1 MALLATSM
9 PNQPTDEP
17 LEPQPASAG
26 QATLDAGDLRSVER
40 LLKALQTSPAD
51 PFVLPQRES
60 PREEP
65 PAFGAALQTWAMQPL
80 PGYPAMERRD
90 GFLAWL
96 FLSLGLM
103 AFACGAAMLVWS
115 VMESREEL
123 WSYGIPLVLGGQGA
137 VIFGLIGLAENAA
150 QRQKQTAAALDEH
163 RQRLTL
169 MQNLALTS
177 QALPARRAA

>member
-1 MALLATSM
+1 MLK
-9 PNQPTDEP
+9 QRTDDPRES
-17 LEPQPASAG
+17 QPASAG
-26 QATLDAGDLRSVER
+26 QATPDAGDLRSVER

-51 PFVLPQRES
+51 PFVLPRREVVRDES
-60 PREEP
+60 P
-65 PAFGAALQTWAMQPL
+65 ACGGALQTWALQPL
-80 PGYPAMERRD
+80 PGYPAMDRRD

-96 FLSLGLM
+96 FISLGLM
-103 AFACGAAMLVWS
+103 SFACGAAMLVWS
-115 VMESREEL
+115 VTEAREEL

-150 QRQKQTAAALDEH
+150 HKHAQVAAALDEH

-169 MQNLALTS
+169 MQNLALTG

>member
-1 MALLATSM
+1 M
-9 PNQPTDEP
+9 PNQPTDTP
-17 LEPQPASAG
+17 LEPQSASAG

-51 PFVLPQRES
+51 PFILPRRDAVREES
-60 PREEP
+60 PVST
-65 PAFGAALQTWAMQPL
+65 AALQTWALQPL
-80 PGYPAMERRD
+80 PGYPALERRD

-103 AFACGAAMLVWS
+103 SFACGAAMLVWS
-115 VMESREEL
+115 VMEAREEL

-150 QRQKQTAAALDEH
+150 HRHKQVAAALDEH

-169 MQNLALTS
+169 MQNLALTG
-177 QALPARRAA
+177 QTLPGRRAA